1 MTQTNL
7 YGYALILPG
16 RDPLYLPLTTRPP
29 QVGYERNITL
39 RQSPGTE
46 VAFRTGDTKRK
57 ITPLQLTGSVLEADL
72 PEASEDGARLYL
84 ERLDNMA
91 AIATGLQRGQTVDRE
106 LLGGG
111 YFIFGSTSSPLEWTF
126 TLTLFPSGPSAF
138 DELSRPVPF

>member
-16 RDPLYLPLTTRPP
+16 RDPLYLPETTKPAS
-29 QVGYERNITL
+29 VGYERNVTL

-46 VAFRTGDTKRK
+46 TAFITGDGMRK
-57 ITPLQLTGSVLEADL
+57 IVPLQLTGTVLEQDL

-91 AIATGLQRGQTVDRE
+91 AIATGLQRGQTVVRH
-106 LLGGG
+106 LLGRG
-111 YFIFGSTSSPLEWTF
+111 YFVFGPSSVREWTF

-138 DELSRPVPF
+138 DETGRPVPF